1 MPSDA
6 KLKLPLVR
14 PSAAPTVSR
23 PEFLADG
30 EDLAFRRMV
39 HDSLAFSARLEA
51 IRDGFARLIGI
62 SGVQYTILISV
73 YHLQFEENVSVSRVA
88 DHLHLSGAFITNETN
103 KLVRLGL
110 LQKRQDPT
118 DGRRL
123 VLRTTP
129 EAEHRLARL
138 AEVQSEVNDEHFGP
152 LADADNFDRFRHL
165 MADLVQSTER
175 ALALLHGLTP
185 RALARDDLA
194 EQRIRS
200 VPNIGDHAEKGA
212 S

>member
-1 MPSDA
+1 MPADS
-6 KLKLPLVR
+6 KPQLPMVR
-14 PSAAPTVSR
+14 PSAAQTVSD
-23 PEFLADG
+23 PALLVNG
-30 EDLAFRRMV
+30 EDMAFRRMV

-62 SGVQYTILISV
+62 SGVQYTIMISV
-73 YHLQFEENVSVSRVA
+73 NHLQFEENVSVSRIA

-110 LQKRQDPT
+110 LKKTQDPA

-123 VLRTTP
+123 ILQTTV
-129 EAEHRLARL
+129 EAQQRLARL

-152 LADADNFDRFRHL
+152 LAGADDFDRFRHL
-165 MADLVQSTER
+165 MAELVQSTER

-185 RALARDDLA
+185 RAIANGGFA
-194 EQRIRS
+194 ES
-200 VPNIGDHAEKGA
+200 VAPQLENVQKISREAG